1 MEEMIDY
8 VTAQNSPQEWAIHFL
23 LRHTECRTALMSGTN
38 ECDQSVEPPLDL
50 GSRLQD
56 VSATDKSGG
65 PIAAAATPAR
75 ATASGESCAARF
87 SRAYAAARHSS
98 VPNNEPGTASRPC
111 PGPVGIKQPRLLTVA
126 PACQ

>member
-8 VTAQNSPQEWAIHFL
+8 VNAQNSPQEWAIHFL

-38 ECDQSVEPPLDL
+38 ECDQPVKPPLDP

-56 VSATDKSGG
+56 VPATDKLGN
-65 PIAAAATPAR
+65 PIAAPTAPAR

-98 VPNNEPGTASRPC
+98 VPNNELGTASR
-111 PGPVGIKQPRLLTVA
+111 RLA
-126 PACQ
+126 

>member
-8 VTAQNSPQEWAIHFL
+8 VNAQNSPQEWAIHFL

-38 ECDQSVEPPLDL
+38 ECDQSAKPRLDP
-50 GSRLQD
+50 GRRLQG
-56 VSATDKSGG
+56 VPATDKPGG
-65 PIAAAATPAR
+65 SIAATTAPVR

-98 VPNNEPGTASRPC
+98 VPNSELGTAAR
-111 PGPVGIKQPRLLTVA
+111 RLS
-126 PACQ
+126 